1 MENNAVI
8 WGVAGNN
15 APDAARRRTGVAKNS
30 GNFSAARRGP
40 AGRPLRPRRYIY
52 RPRAGFLLIS
62 VAHPD
67 TIAPALPTP
76 DFLQP
81 GDSLDFDLTAPADH
95 FDAAAPAP
103 LAAAA
108 TLAGEAAAPGPLFD
122 PAAELPDEALAAE
135 AEAAAE
141 AQREAD
147 LATAE
152 AIEIEEKFAPGETI
166 HDVNTVRG
174 MYQNWFLD
182 YASYVILERAVPAI
196 EDGLKP
202 VQRRILHAM
211 KEMDDGRLNK
221 VANIIGQTMQYH
233 PHGDASIGDA
243 IVNLGQKDLL
253 IDHQG
258 NWGDVRTGD
267 SAAAARYIEARLS
280 KFALDVVFNPDTTDW
295 QMSYD
300 GRKREP
306 STLPVKFP
314 LLLAQGVEG
323 IAVGLSTKIMPH
335 NFRELCKAS
344 IDVLRGREVQLLPD
358 FATGGLCDATHYN
371 SGMRGAKIRL
381 RATIEKVDK
390 TLLIIRD
397 IPYGTTTTALMES
410 IVKASEA
417 NKIKIKKVV
426 DNTAAAVEIQVQLP
440 PGISPDLTMDALY
453 AFTDCEISIS
463 PNTCVIIDDKPR
475 FVGVEDVLRLSTK
488 ATVRLLERELE
499 IRQDELQEKWLNA
512 SLEKIFIENR
522 IYRKIEEAETWEE
535 ILETIDKG
543 LRKFVRIEGEK
554 AKADDARIV
563 LRRALTE
570 DDFTRLTEI
579 RIKRIS
585 KFDGFKAD
593 EYLQRLTDELAEV
606 ADHLANLT
614 RYAIAYFE
622 GLLKKYGP
630 GRERKTQ
637 LRTFEVVT
645 AQKVA
650 VANQKLYVNRA
661 DGFVGYGL
669 KKDELVCDCSDL
681 DDIIALKRDGTFVVT
696 RIAEKTF
703 VGKDILH
710 VGVYNKNDDR
720 LVYNLV
726 YLDGA
731 SGISFAKRF
740 LVSGI
745 TRDRAYDLTK
755 GTKGTKTLYL
765 TANPN
770 SESEVVSVQ
779 LSDKAAAR
787 VKQFDFDF
795 ADLAIKGKG
804 SMGNMVTKQPIK
816 KITQKSVG
824 DSTLGGREVFYDAVV
839 GRLNHAGHGR
849 YLGTFDTDNT
859 VLAVFRDGSYELT
872 APDPA
877 IHFES
882 PNIVLLRKF
891 DPDLVLSA
899 VHMDGET
906 KVHFVKRFKIET
918 LTVGKRFGF
927 IAESKGSKLLAAT
940 AHPEPLLE
948 LKLQRDKKSDRE
960 TEQLRLHEFI
970 DVKGWKAQG
979 NRLNYYKIHALALLT
994 DEGPEPAR
1002 REVKKRGPT
1011 GDVDVTAAD
1020 VAQAQEVLK
1029 RPKAQLGLGL

>member
-1 MENNAVI
+1 MEEQ
-8 WGVAGNN
+8 
-15 APDAARRRTGVAKNS
+15 T
-30 GNFSAARRGP
+30 
-40 AGRPLRPRRYIY
+40 
-52 RPRAGFLLIS
+52 
-62 VAHPD
+62 
-67 TIAPALPTP
+67 
-76 DFLQP
+76 
-81 GDSLDFDLTAPADH
+81 
-95 FDAAAPAP
+95 
-103 LAAAA
+103 
-108 TLAGEAAAPGPLFD
+108 
-122 PAAELPDEALAAE
+122 
-135 AEAAAE
+135 
-141 AQREAD
+141 
-147 LATAE
+147 
-152 AIEIEEKFAPGETI
+152 EEEPKFAPGETI
-166 HDVNTVRG
+166 HDVATVRG

-211 KEMDDGRLNK
+211 KEMDDGRFNK
-221 VANIIGQTMQYH
+221 VANVIGQTMQYH

-243 IVNLGQKDLL
+243 MVNLGQKDLL
-253 IDHQG
+253 IETQG

-267 SAAAARYIEARLS
+267 GAAAPRYIEARLS
-280 KFALDVVFNPDTTDW
+280 KFALDVVFNPDTTEW
-295 QMSYD
+295 QLSYD

-306 STLPVKFP
+306 TTLPVKFP

-344 IDVLRGREVQLLPD
+344 IDVLRGREIQLFPD
-358 FATGGLCDATHYN
+358 FSTGGLCDVSNYN

-390 TLLIIRD
+390 TLLVIRD
-397 IPYGTTTTALMES
+397 IPYGSTTTALMES

-426 DNTAAAVEIQVQLP
+426 DNTAAEVEIQVQLP
-440 PGISPDLTMDALY
+440 AGVSPDLTMDALY

-463 PNTCVIIDDKPR
+463 PNTCVIIDEKPR
-475 FVGVEDVLRLSTK
+475 FVGVEDVLRQSTK

-499 IRQDELQEKWLNA
+499 IRQDELWEKWHNA

-522 IYRKIEEAETWEE
+522 IYRKIEECETWAE

-543 LRKFVRIEGEK
+543 LKKFVRIEGEK
-554 AKADDARIV
+554 AKADDTRIV
-563 LRRALTE
+563 LRRPIEEE
-570 DDFTRLTEI
+570 DLTRLTEI

-585 KFDGFKAD
+585 KYDGFKAD
-593 EYLQRLTDELAEV
+593 EYLQRLEAELAEV

-622 GLLKKYGP
+622 GLLKKYGA

-637 LRTFEVVT
+637 LRTFDVVT

-650 VANQKLYVNRA
+650 IANQKLYVNRV

-669 KKDELVCDCSDL
+669 KKDEFVCDCSDL
-681 DDIIALKRDGTFVVT
+681 DDIIAIKRDGTFMVT
-696 RIAEKTF
+696 KIGDKTF

-720 LVYNLV
+720 LVYNMV

-745 TRDRAYDLTK
+745 TRDKTYDLTK

-770 SESEVVSVQ
+770 SESEIVSIQ
-779 LSDKAAAR
+779 LSDKAPAR

-795 ADLAIKGKG
+795 AELGIKGKG
-804 SMGNMVTKQPIK
+804 SMGNIVTKQPIK
-816 KITQKSVG
+816 KITQKTLG
-824 DSTLGGREVFYDAVV
+824 DSTLGGREMFFDSVV
-839 GRLNHAGHGR
+839 GRLNTAGHGR
-849 YLGTFDTDNT
+849 YLGTFDTEN
-859 VLAVFRDGSYELT
+859 VLLVVHKDGSYELT

-877 IHFES
+877 IHFDV
-882 PNIVLLRKF
+882 PNMVLLRKLE
-891 DPDLVLSA
+891 PDTVLST
-899 VHMDGET
+899 VYLDGET
-906 KVHFVKRFKIET
+906 KIHYVKRFKIET
-918 LTVGKRFGF
+918 STLGKRFTF
-927 IAESKGSKLLAAT
+927 ISEAKGSKMLAVT
-940 AHPEPLLE
+940 ANPEPLVE
-948 LKLQRDKKSDRE
+948 VKIQKDKKADKE
-960 TEQLRLHEFI
+960 TEKIALHEFI
-970 DVKGWKAQG
+970 DVKGWKAMG
-979 NRLNYYKIHALALLT
+979 NKLNYFKIHALTLLT
-994 DEGPEPAR
+994 DEGPEPQR
-1002 REVKKRGPT
+1002 REVKKRAAAPKPGENPTNAEAPPESAGP
-1011 GDVDVTAAD
+1011 VDVTAEE
-1020 VAQAQEVLK
+1020 VARAQELLK
-1029 RPKAQLGLGL
+1029 RPKAQLGLF

>member
-1 MENNAVI
+1 MATTDTP
-8 WGVAGNN
+8 ASD
-15 APDAARRRTGVAKNS
+15 APDH
-30 GNFSAARRGP
+30 
-40 AGRPLRPRRYIY
+40 Y
-52 RPRAGFLLIS
+52 
-62 VAHPD
+62 
-67 TIAPALPTP
+67 
-76 DFLQP
+76 FLQP
-81 GDSLDFDLTAPADH
+81 GDSVDFDLSAFSPAA
-95 FDAAAPAP
+95 DADAQEPTEFPDEPA
-103 LAAAA
+103 
-108 TLAGEAAAPGPLFD
+108 EPGQEGSD
-122 PAAELPDEALAAE
+122 PAATPG
-135 AEAAAE
+135 
-141 AQREAD
+141 EAD
-147 LATAE
+147 DTPPAADLFGLMPVAPVAE
-152 AIEIEEKFAPGETI
+152 PIPVEELTEEEPKFAPGETI
-166 HDVNTVRG
+166 HDVATVRG

-211 KEMDDGRLNK
+211 KEMDDGRFNK
-221 VANIIGQTMQYH
+221 VANVIGQTMQYH

-243 IVNLGQKDLL
+243 MVNLGQKDLL
-253 IDHQG
+253 IETQG
-258 NWGDVRTGD
+258 NWGDIRTGD
-267 SAAAARYIEARLS
+267 GAAAPRYIEARLS
-280 KFALDVVFNPDTTDW
+280 KFALDVVFNPDTTEW
-295 QMSYD
+295 QLSYD

-306 STLPVKFP
+306 TTLPVKFP

-344 IDVLRGREVQLLPD
+344 IDVLRGREVQLFPD
-358 FATGGLCDATHYN
+358 FSTGGLCDVTNYN
-371 SGMRGAKIRL
+371 SGMRGARIRL

-397 IPYGTTTTALMES
+397 IPYGSTTTALMES

-426 DNTAAAVEIQVQLP
+426 DNTAANVEIQVQLP
-440 PGISPDLTMDALY
+440 TGVSPDLTMDALY

-475 FVGVEDVLRLSTK
+475 FVGVEDVLRQSTK

-499 IRQDELQEKWLNA
+499 IRQEELWEKWHNA

-522 IYRKIEEAETWEE
+522 IYRKIEECETWAE
-535 ILETIDKG
+535 ILETIEKG

-554 AKADDARIV
+554 AKADDQRIV
-563 LRRALTE
+563 LRRPLTE

-637 LRTFEVVT
+637 LRTFDVVT

-650 VANQKLYVNRA
+650 IANQKLYVNRV

-669 KKDELVCDCSDL
+669 KKDEFVCDCSDL
-681 DDIIALKRDGTFVVT
+681 DDIIAIKRDGTFMVT
-696 RIAEKTF
+696 KIGDKTF

-720 LVYNLV
+720 LVYNMV
-726 YLDGA
+726 YIDGA
-731 SGISFAKRF
+731 SGIAFAKRF

-745 TRDRAYDLTK
+745 TRDKTYDLTK
-755 GTKGTKTLYL
+755 GTKGSKSLYL

-770 SESEVVSVQ
+770 SESEIVSVQ
-779 LSDKAAAR
+779 LSDKAPAR

-804 SMGNMVTKQPIK
+804 SMGNIVTKQPIK
-816 KITQKSVG
+816 KITQKSLG
-824 DSTLGGREVFYDAVV
+824 DSTLGGRELFFDSVV
-839 GRLNHAGHGR
+839 GRLNTAGHGR

-859 VLAVFRDGSYELT
+859 VLVVYKDGSYELK
-872 APDPA
+872 AADPGL
-877 IHFES
+877 HFDV
-882 PNIVLLRKF
+882 PNIVLLRKLET
-891 DPDLVLSA
+891 DTVVSTA
-899 VHMDGET
+899 YVEGET
-906 KVHFVKRFKIET
+906 KTHYIKRFRIET
-918 LTVGKRFGF
+918 STLDKRFLF
-927 IAESKGSKLLAAT
+927 ISETKGSKMLAAT
-940 AHPEPLLE
+940 ANPEPLVE
-948 LKLQRDKKSDRE
+948 VKFQRDKKADKE
-960 TEQLRLHEFI
+960 AEKIALHEFI
-970 DVKGWKAQG
+970 DVKGWKAMG
-979 NRLNYYKIHALALLT
+979 NKLNYFRINSLDLLT
-994 DEGPEPAR
+994 DEGPEPQR
-1002 REVKKRGPT
+1002 REVKKRVAPAPGKPTDEAPAPAEPQGP
-1011 GDVDVTAAD
+1011 VDITAED
-1020 VAQAQEVLK
+1020 VARSQELLK
-1029 RPKAQLGLGL
+1029 RPKAQLGLF

>member
-1 MENNAVI
+1 MH
-8 WGVAGNN
+8 VA
-15 APDAARRRTGVAKNS
+15 A
-30 GNFSAARRGP
+30 
-40 AGRPLRPRRYIY
+40 
-52 RPRAGFLLIS
+52 
-62 VAHPD
+62 D
-67 TIAPALPTP
+67 TVPEPET
-76 DFLQP
+76 
-81 GDSLDFDLTAPADH
+81 
-95 FDAAAPAP
+95 
-103 LAAAA
+103 
-108 TLAGEAAAPGPLFD
+108 
-122 PAAELPDEALAAE
+122 
-135 AEAAAE
+135 
-141 AQREAD
+141 
-147 LATAE
+147 
-152 AIEIEEKFAPGETI
+152 EEEPKFAPGETI
-166 HDVNTVRG
+166 HDVATVKG

-211 KEMDDGRLNK
+211 KEMDDGRFNK
-221 VANIIGQTMQYH
+221 VANVIGQTMQYH

-243 IVNLGQKDLL
+243 MVNLGQKDLL
-253 IDHQG
+253 IETQG

-267 SAAAARYIEARLS
+267 GAAAARYIEARLS
-280 KFALDVVFNPDTTDW
+280 KFALDVVFNPDTTEW
-295 QMSYD
+295 QLSYD

-306 STLPVKFP
+306 TTLPVKFP

-344 IDVLRGREVQLLPD
+344 IDVLRGREVQLFPD
-358 FATGGLCDATHYN
+358 FSTGGLCDVSNYN

-390 TLLIIRD
+390 TLLVIRD
-397 IPYGTTTTALMES
+397 IPYGSTTTALMES

-426 DNTAAAVEIQVQLP
+426 DNTAANVEIQVQLP
-440 PGISPDLTMDALY
+440 TGVSPDLTMDALY

-463 PNTCVIIDDKPR
+463 PNTCVIIEDKPR
-475 FVGVEDVLRLSTK
+475 FVGVEDVLRQSTK

-499 IRQDELQEKWLNA
+499 IRQDELWERWHNA

-522 IYRKIEEAETWEE
+522 IYRRIEECETWAE

-543 LRKFVRIEGEK
+543 LKKFVRIEGEK
-554 AKADDARIV
+554 AKADDTRIL
-563 LRRALTE
+563 LRRPIEEADL
-570 DDFTRLTEI
+570 TRLTEI

-593 EYLQRLTDELAEV
+593 EYLQKLEVELAEV

-622 GLLKKYGP
+622 GLLKKYGA

-637 LRTFEVVT
+637 LRTFDVVT

-650 VANQKLYVNRA
+650 VANQKLYVNYA

-669 KKDELVCDCSDL
+669 KKDENAVTICDCSDL
-681 DDIIALKRDGTFVVT
+681 DDIIAIKRDGTFVVS

-703 VGKDILH
+703 VGKDVLH

-720 LVYNLV
+720 LVYNMV

-745 TRDRAYDLTK
+745 TRDKTYDLTK

-770 SESEVVSVQ
+770 SESEIVSIQ
-779 LSDKAAAR
+779 LSDKAPAR

-795 ADLAIKGKG
+795 AELAIKGKG
-804 SMGNMVTKQPIK
+804 SMGNIVTKQPIK
-816 KITQKSVG
+816 NIKRQALG
-824 DSTLGGREVFYDAVV
+824 DSTLGGREVFFDSVV
-839 GRLNHAGHGR
+839 GRLNTVGHGR
-849 YLGTFDTDNT
+849 YLGTFDTENH
-859 VLAVFRDGSYELT
+859 VLVVFKDGSYELT
-872 APDPA
+872 APNPTNHYDV
-877 IHFES
+877 
-882 PNIVLLRKF
+882 PNILLLRKYE
-891 DPDLVLSA
+891 PETVLSA
-899 VHMDGET
+899 VYMEGES
-906 KVHFVKRFKIET
+906 KIHYVKRFKIET
-918 LTVGKRFGF
+918 STLEKRFLF
-927 IAESKGSKLLAAT
+927 ISETKGSKLLAVT
-940 AHPEPLLE
+940 ANPEPLVE
-948 LKLQRDKKSDRE
+948 LKFQKDKKADKE
-960 TEQLRLHEFI
+960 TEKISLHEFI
-970 DVKGWKAQG
+970 DVKGWKAMG
-979 NRLNYYKIHALALLT
+979 NKLNYYKIHSLGLLT
-994 DEGPEPAR
+994 DEGPEPQR
-1002 REVKKRGPT
+1002 REVAKKRTTPAAPKSSDAPAETAAPRSETTGP
-1011 GDVDVTAAD
+1011 VDVTAEE
-1020 VAQAQEVLK
+1020 VAQARELLK
-1029 RPKAQLGLGL
+1029 RPKAQLGLF

>member
-1 MENNAVI
+1 M
-8 WGVAGNN
+8 
-15 APDAARRRTGVAKNS
+15 APLD
-30 GNFSAARRGP
+30 
-40 AGRPLRPRRYIY
+40 
-52 RPRAGFLLIS
+52 
-62 VAHPD
+62 
-67 TIAPALPTP
+67 TP
-76 DFLQP
+76 DSNSSDQTYLQP
-81 GDSLDFDLTAPADH
+81 GDSVDFDLSAFSPAAAADAVEPGFETDEAAP
-95 FDAAAPAP
+95 DAAAAP
-103 LAAAA
+103 VGAELFGAA
-108 TLAGEAAAPGPLFD
+108 TPEVEAPPVTE
-122 PAAELPDEALAAE
+122 PE
-135 AEAAAE
+135 
-141 AQREAD
+141 
-147 LATAE
+147 T
-152 AIEIEEKFAPGETI
+152 EEEPKFAPGETI
-166 HDVNTVRG
+166 HDVATVRG

-211 KEMDDGRLNK
+211 KEMDDGRFNK
-221 VANIIGQTMQYH
+221 VANVIGQTMQYH

-243 IVNLGQKDLL
+243 MVNLGQKDLL
-253 IDHQG
+253 IETQG

-267 SAAAARYIEARLS
+267 GAAAARYIEARLS
-280 KFALDVVFNPDTTDW
+280 KFALDVVFNPDTTEW
-295 QMSYD
+295 QLSYD

-306 STLPVKFP
+306 TTLPVKFP

-344 IDVLRGREVQLLPD
+344 IDVLRGREVQLFPD
-358 FATGGLCDATHYN
+358 FLTGGLCDVSNYN

-397 IPYGTTTTALMES
+397 IPYGSTTTALMES

-426 DNTAAAVEIQVQLP
+426 DNTAADVEIQVQLP
-440 PGISPDLTMDALY
+440 AGVSPDLTMDALY
-453 AFTDCEISIS
+453 AFTDCEIGIS

-475 FVGVEDVLRLSTK
+475 FVGVEDVLRQSTK

-499 IRQDELQEKWLNA
+499 IRQDELWERWHNA

-522 IYRKIEEAETWEE
+522 IYRKIEECETWDD

-543 LRKFVRIEGEK
+543 LKKFVRVEGEK
-554 AKADDARIV
+554 ARADDARLV
-563 LRRALTE
+563 LRRAITA
-570 DDFTRLTEI
+570 DDLARLTEI

-593 EYLQRLTDELAEV
+593 EYIQRLETELAEV

-622 GLLKKYGP
+622 GLLKKYGA

-637 LRTFEVVT
+637 LRTFDVVT

-650 VANQKLYVNRA
+650 VANQKLYVNYA

-669 KKDELVCDCSDL
+669 KKDENAVTICDCSDL
-681 DDIIALKRDGTFVVT
+681 DDIIALKRDGTFTVT

-720 LVYNLV
+720 LVYNMV
-726 YLDGA
+726 YLDGT

-745 TRDRAYDLTK
+745 TRDKVYDLTK
-755 GTKGTKTLYL
+755 GTKGTKALYL

-770 SESEVVSVQ
+770 SESEIVSIQ
-779 LSDKAAAR
+779 LSDKAPAR

-795 ADLAIKGKG
+795 AELGIKGKG
-804 SMGNMVTKQPIK
+804 SMGNIVTKQPIK
-816 KITQKSVG
+816 KITQKTLG
-824 DSTLGGREVFYDAVV
+824 DSTLGGREMFFDSVV
-839 GRLNHAGHGR
+839 GRLNTAGHGR

-859 VLAVFRDGSYELT
+859 VLVVFKDGSYELT
-872 APDPA
+872 PPDPA
-877 IHFES
+877 LHYDV

-891 DPDLVLSA
+891 EPDVA
-899 VHMDGET
+899 VSTVYVEGET
-906 KVHFVKRFKIET
+906 KVHYVKRFKIET
-918 LTVGKRFGF
+918 STLSKRFTF
-927 IAESKGSKLLAAT
+927 ISETKGSKMLAVT
-940 AHPEPLLE
+940 ANPEPLVE
-948 LKLQRDKKSDRE
+948 VKVQRDKKADKE
-960 TEQLRLHEFI
+960 TEKIALHEFI
-970 DVKGWKAQG
+970 DVKGWKAMG
-979 NRLNYYKIHALALLT
+979 NKLNFYKIHGLALLT
-994 DEGPEPAR
+994 DEGPEPQR
-1002 REVKKRGPT
+1002 REVAKKRVVAAPAKPGEGEAGAAAGRSEASHP
-1011 GDVDVTAAD
+1011 VDITAEE
-1020 VAQAQEVLK
+1020 VAQARELLK
-1029 RPKAQLGLGL
+1029 RPKAQLGLF